1 MNCHNTRSIHRSS
14 SEPYE
19 VTTRKQ
25 YTFRISNKDLA
36 CLLTFI
42 VSPRPAQLHRNC
54 IDHEVSGKVN
64 VNIVSYNILA
74 ITDCKCGNRCSM
86 VKIVVGTDDPNDP
99 RRGGDTSTDCTA
111 IRGDNKTQNRIF
123 RQTLKQ
129 MGIKFTTQTVV
140 QVFNG
145 EATSGTPG
153 AFRILYTALLCGGID
168 VLAAYT
174 GEPALTPDLRDRGVL
189 TTFFEVPKE
198 QICRT
203 VNLLRNF
210 DTSDPDDNLCINVN
224 NVQKKCPRLRNKKC
238 GCSSCQS
245 H

>member
-1 MNCHNTRSIHRSS
+1 MSYHHGS
-14 SEPYE
+14 PADLYE

-36 CLLTFI
+36 YLLTFV
-42 VSPRPAQLHRNC
+42 VSDRP
-54 IDHEVSGKVN
+54 GKVN
-64 VNIVSYNILA
+64 INIVAYNIVG
-74 ITDCKCGNRCSM
+74 IHDCKCGNKCSM

-99 RRGGDTSTDCTA
+99 RRGGDTSTKKLV
-111 IRGDNKTQNRIF
+111 GDNRTQNRIF
-123 RQTLKQ
+123 NETLKQ
-129 MGIKFTTQTVV
+129 MKIKFTTQTVV

-153 AFRILYTALLCGGID
+153 VFRILYTALLCGGIN
-168 VLAAYT
+168 VLATYT
-174 GEPALTPDLRDRGVL
+174 GEPALEPNLVDSGVL

-203 VNLLRNF
+203 VDLLRHF
-210 DTSDPDDNLCINVN
+210 DTSDPDGNLCINVN
-224 NVQKKCPRLRNKKC
+224 NVRKKCPRLRTGKKC
-238 GCSSCQS
+238 DCSTCQS